1 MRCISFQPTEGMFF
15 TTTPLVGACK
25 LNHSTRLVTHCLS
38 SSLQVWIRLKKTL
51 DLCMCL
57 KWRSNCFS
65 FILFDFLDRLSIQ
78 PQTWTCDHWPWNF
91 YKFKFECELKIPSKK
106 SRNQPWDKVK
116 ISNLASVAWCMQGLN
131 SLTLAQLT
139 CKLKLELELKL
150 CVPPNLNDAV
160 PEFNTEQWLG
170 RFLGTIGGDP
180 SVCKSNRL
188 HVDILWFSFIKLGY
202 ILL

>member
-38 SSLQVWIRLKKTL
+38 SSLQVWIRLKKHWTSVCAWNGGAIVSHSFYL
-51 DLCMCL
+51 IFWIDFQFNPKLELVIIDLEISRSSSL
-57 KWRSNCFS
+57 SVNSKSHPRKVGTNLETKW
-65 FILFDFLDRLSIQ
+65 
-78 PQTWTCDHWPWNF
+78 
-91 YKFKFECELKIPSKK
+91 K
-106 SRNQPWDKVK
+106 
-116 ISNLASVAWCMQGLN
+116 LASVAWCMQGLN

>member
-1 MRCISFQPTEGMFF
+1 MFF

-38 SSLQVWIRLKKTL
+38 SSLQVWIRLKKHWTSVCAWNGGAIVSHSFYL
-51 DLCMCL
+51 IFWIDFQFNLKLELVIIDLEISTSSSL
-57 KWRSNCFS
+57 SVNSKSHPRKVGTNLETKW
-65 FILFDFLDRLSIQ
+65 
-78 PQTWTCDHWPWNF
+78 
-91 YKFKFECELKIPSKK
+91 K
-106 SRNQPWDKVK
+106 
-116 ISNLASVAWCMQGLN
+116 LASVAWCMQGLN